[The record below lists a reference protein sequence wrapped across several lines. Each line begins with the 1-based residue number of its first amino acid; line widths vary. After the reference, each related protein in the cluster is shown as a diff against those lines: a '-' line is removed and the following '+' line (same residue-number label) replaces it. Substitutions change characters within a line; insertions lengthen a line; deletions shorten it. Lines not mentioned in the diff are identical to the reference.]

1 MLALQA
7 IALMFSTNLRCPGV
21 NKMYLIYLATSDFR
35 SSRSFPQIS
44 DVLLTAHMVYRYFD
58 SLIIAYVATLQGT
71 CSAVIAMIEEITVI

>member
-1 MLALQA
+1 
-7 IALMFSTNLRCPGV
+7 
-21 NKMYLIYLATSDFR
+21 MYLIYLATSDFR